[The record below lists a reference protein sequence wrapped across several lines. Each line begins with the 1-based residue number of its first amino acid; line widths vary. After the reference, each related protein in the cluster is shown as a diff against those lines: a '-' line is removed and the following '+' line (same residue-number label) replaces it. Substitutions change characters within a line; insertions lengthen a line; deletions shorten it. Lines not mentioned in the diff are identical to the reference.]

1 MSTPVKILIA
11 DDDTLMHMLY
21 RHHLER
27 AGFQVLTATNG
38 REALEVAARELPQ
51 LIFMDIMMPEVD
63 GMTALRELKKAD
75 AQMQAQFKPRQDELL
90 NLQKEIDALSG
101 QLQSGKLS
109 PQQESDVTALGKRKQ
124 TDLQRKQEDYNAD
137 VQAYRDEVLQK
148 SSAKMQ
154 AVVKKLA
161 EEKGYDFVLQ
171 AGATVFFK
179 GALDITNDAIAAYD
193 KANPVAAAPAGK

>member
-75 AQMQAQFKPRQDELL
+75 ATKDIPVIVITANVSEYNASRQEAITRGAVGFLSKP
-90 NLQKEIDALSG
+90 
-101 QLQSGKLS
+101 LS
-109 PQQESDVTALGKRKQ
+109 PTQML
-124 TDLQRKQEDYNAD
+124 
-137 VQAYRDEVLQK
+137 DEIRRQLP
-148 SSAKMQ
+148 
-154 AVVKKLA
+154 
-161 EEKGYDFVLQ
+161 G
-171 AGATVFFK
+171 
-179 GALDITNDAIAAYD
+179 
-193 KANPVAAAPAGK
+193 